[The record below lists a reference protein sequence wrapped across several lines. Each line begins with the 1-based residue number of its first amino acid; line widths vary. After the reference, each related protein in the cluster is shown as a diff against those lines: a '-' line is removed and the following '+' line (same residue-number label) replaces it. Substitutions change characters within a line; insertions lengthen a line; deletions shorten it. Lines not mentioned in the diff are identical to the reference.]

1 MMYPMMYELHHI
13 LRIIN
18 CSQRRHIVTR
28 GEEGERERERE
39 RERES
44 VRYGY
49 DEGFPVRGT
58 ASHWGTFID
67 GSSVPKICHLLHI
80 HLYLQY
86 CAYMCLQC
94 HQRVP

>member
-28 GEEGERERERE
+28 GEEGEEGKERERE
-39 RERES
+39 RER

-67 GSSVPKICHLLHI
+67 FLEPLGIRTPEVEEINPN
-80 HLYLQY
+80 
-86 CAYMCLQC
+86 
-94 HQRVP
+94 